1 MRVSHWSAHGMDAAH
16 RKRAR
21 WHRAVEGVSRMQL
34 ILRSAHGKQKARGG
48 QQRKAQEQC
57 WRTMLKLSQTH
68 LHHEPSV
75 ISQRQRLQMRI
86 KRVAKEGCLQC
97 CVAVVGGIVFAAAQT
112 KQTQC
117 IYNTKRPEPLFQ
129 EKKDKTTNKATA
141 GIVSRVQQVTLF
153 LSMLSA

>member
-1 MRVSHWSAHGMDAAH
+1 MRVSHWSEHGMDAAH

-34 ILRSAHGKQKARGG
+34 ILRSAHGKQKTRGG
-48 QQRKAQEQC
+48 QQRRAQEQC

-97 CVAVVGGIVFAAAQT
+97 CVAVVEGSSSPQRRRNRPNVSTTQSGQNRFLEPGMKYAVRRPQAKNETSPQGAQ
-112 KQTQC
+112 
-117 IYNTKRPEPLFQ
+117 
-129 EKKDKTTNKATA
+129 
-141 GIVSRVQQVTLF
+141 
-153 LSMLSA
+153 